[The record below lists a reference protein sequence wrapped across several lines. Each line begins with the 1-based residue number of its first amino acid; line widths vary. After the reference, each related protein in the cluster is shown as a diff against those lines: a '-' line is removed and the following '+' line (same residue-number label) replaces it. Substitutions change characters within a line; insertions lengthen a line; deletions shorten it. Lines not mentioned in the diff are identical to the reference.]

1 MFLDTATIF
10 IMLIGV
16 SIILVL
22 SMNMI
27 LLKRKTYPG
36 FGWWTAGI
44 TVFGLSCVVLALRSI
59 LPVIFSV
66 VLANFLFVLSGL
78 LLLEGTRIF
87 RGKAIRKV
95 FIIVILVF
103 YAIFQLYFTF
113 IDNNIDIRITGISFL
128 MAAIYGL
135 TALELFFNIP
145 PDFRFSHWITGS
157 MFAAYS
163 IFMLGRGIYTMLYP
177 SAQHVAA
184 SNLLYTLTFTIT
196 MFLGI
201 GWTIRFIIL
210 NAEKLE
216 DELKRAQIQLQEQA
230 TTDSLTGIFNRR
242 HFLELA
248 EREFQRTLRYKDDL
262 SLLMIDL
269 DFFKKVND
277 HHGHAAGDKV
287 LIGFTDICRKN
298 LREIDIFGRLGGEE
312 FAILLPQTS
321 INEAKITAERLRS
334 LVAQSDM
341 DTGNQKLRMTI
352 SIGVASLKPEEDKL
366 SAVLKRADDAVYE
379 AKRNGRNQ
387 AALAS

>member
-1 MFLDTATIF
+1 
-10 IMLIGV
+10 
-16 SIILVL
+16 
-22 SMNMI
+22 
-27 LLKRKTYPG
+27 
-36 FGWWTAGI
+36 
-44 TVFGLSCVVLALRSI
+44 
-59 LPVIFSV
+59 
-66 VLANFLFVLSGL
+66 
-78 LLLEGTRIF
+78 
-87 RGKAIRKV
+87 
-95 FIIVILVF
+95 
-103 YAIFQLYFTF
+103 
-113 IDNNIDIRITGISFL
+113 
-128 MAAIYGL
+128 
-135 TALELFFNIP
+135 
-145 PDFRFSHWITGS
+145 
-157 MFAAYS
+157 
-163 IFMLGRGIYTMLYP
+163 
-177 SAQHVAA
+177 
-184 SNLLYTLTFTIT
+184 

-387 AALAS
+387 VALAS